1 MEDRDGGPRDRRSAY
16 LPSGYHLNETDPDEL
31 VLRCADGSEV
41 AVFSAA
47 GADPK
52 EIEERAWEEFRGRE

>member
-41 AVFSAA
+41 AVFS
-47 GADPK
+47 GGGRSEGD
-52 EIEERAWEEFRGRE
+52 RGEGLGGI